1 MDAARVVMLQAGGGA
16 HPHPGLDELIRRN
29 ATADR
34 LQSTLDAEHGVNHR
48 TIVFISVGTPASED
62 GSAAIEHAAG
72 DGSGLAIGPSLER
85 TAEPTRVDPE

>member
-1 MDAARVVMLQAGGGA
+1 MDAARVVMLQAGEV
-16 HPHPGLDELIRRN
+16 PIPERGLDELIRRN